1 MDIFYSIMAN
11 FFQMFNQMRNLK
23 NNFKEMQKK
32 LAETQIEGKSDDN
45 SVLVRINGLKEI
57 LEIRID
63 ESLLNT
69 DSKEIIENTI
79 KKTINDTMKS
89 IEEVIKD
96 NMQIP
101 NILNQ

>member
-69 DSKEIIENTI
+69 GSKEIIENTI

-89 IEEVIKD
+89 IEEVIKN

>member
-23 NNFKEMQKK
+23 NNFKEMQEK
-32 LAETQIEGKSDDN
+32 LVETQIEGKSDDN

>member
-23 NNFKEMQKK
+23 NNFKEMQEK
-32 LAETQIEGKSDDN
+32 LVETQIEGKSDDN

-69 DSKEIIENTI
+69 GSKEIIENTI

-101 NILNQ
+101 SIFNQ

>member
-23 NNFKEMQKK
+23 NNFKEMQEK
-32 LAETQIEGKSDDN
+32 LVETQIEGKSDDN

-89 IEEVIKD
+89 IEEVIKN

>member
-69 DSKEIIENTI
+69 GSKEIIENTI